1 MSEHTQGEWSVDLME
16 GYEEG
21 ADLYVLDSDGFPI
34 ATIEASPILH
44 NWHERYP
51 DMPHWADGADDGRT
65 QKFRSDDEVA
75 ANAHLL
81 RTAPELLDALIHIE
95 EYWNRDQNDTAM
107 ADALWHIIGVAQ
119 EAIAKARGEV

>member
-21 ADLYVLDSDGFPI
+21 TDLYVLDSDGFPI

-65 QKFRSDDEVA
+65 QKFRSEEETI
-75 ANAHLL
+75 ANALL
-81 RTAPELLDALIHIE
+81 LGAASAMLKALDRVYSELGMRSRPSPECQE
-95 EYWNRDQNDTAM
+95 EIRA
-107 ADALWHIIGVAQ
+107 
-119 EAIAKARGEV
+119 AIAKARGEV